1 MKRKKL
7 QMIDSYDTIALCFDN
22 KPNHATVWPIKDFS
36 QTIISGTAIF
46 PLAARGMWTV

>member
-1 MKRKKL
+1 
-7 QMIDSYDTIALCFDN
+7 MIDSYDTIALCFDN

-46 PLAARGMWTV
+46 PLAARGM